1 MRKSVYIIT
10 RLLVLCL
17 SFICLTY
24 TVSMYSAST
33 VLATDVNNVS
43 GDTQESSESSNSTQT
58 VADGLAN
65 AFRGSA
71 VDNDDIAEASRLTAP
86 AVKLIRLIT
95 SIILA
100 MIAVV
105 LGLITVLDLVYIM
118 IPPTRGFLG
127 GGEQQQTSS
136 PMGGMMGGGMMG
148 GGMMSG
154 GMSGGSAQGGRRI
167 VSDEAIA
174 ALNESIAQSGQGSMG
189 MGMGMSANA
198 RPKSKMVIL
207 AYAKKRIVVLIC
219 FFACLVLFTST
230 AFTDIGL
237 YLGQW
242 IVDTLGGFF

>member
-1 MRKSVYIIT
+1 MRKSVSIIV
-10 RLLVLCL
+10 RLLTLCL

-24 TVSMYSAST
+24 SISMYSAPT

-43 GDTQESSESSNSTQT
+43 GDTQESSEASEGAQT

-71 VDNDDIAEASRLTAP
+71 VDNDDLAEATRLTAP
-86 AVKLIRLIT
+86 AVKVVRLIT

-127 GGEQQQTSS
+127 GGEQQTSS
-136 PMGGMMGGGMMG
+136 PMGGGMMGSMMGGGMMH
-148 GGMMSG
+148 G

-174 ALNESIAQSGQGSMG
+174 ALNESVAQSNQGG
-189 MGMGMSANA
+189 MGMTASVKS
-198 RPKSKMVIL
+198 KSKMVIL
-207 AYAKKRIVVLIC
+207 AYAKKRVVALIC

-242 IVDTLGGFF
+242 ILDTLGGFF

>member
-1 MRKSVYIIT
+1 MRKSVSIIA
-10 RLLVLCL
+10 RLLTLCL

-24 TVSMYSAST
+24 SISMYSAPI

-43 GDTQESSESSNSTQT
+43 GDTQESSEASEGTQT

-71 VDNDDIAEASRLTAP
+71 VDNDDLAEATRLTAP
-86 AVKLIRLIT
+86 AVKVVRLIT

-127 GGEQQQTSS
+127 GGEQQTSA
-136 PMGGMMGGGMMG
+136 PMGGGMMGSMMGGGMMH
-148 GGMMSG
+148 G

-174 ALNESIAQSGQGSMG
+174 ALNESVAQSNQGG
-189 MGMGMSANA
+189 MGMTASVK
-198 RPKSKMVIL
+198 PKSKMVIL
-207 AYAKKRIVVLIC
+207 AYAKKRIVALIC